1 MIEDPHFS
9 SCAEVQKTPEYPQN
23 QGNEPEKLC
32 FHQEDWE
39 KIIKILQNF
48 NRKKATPKGDMQ
60 VGKTKEKNSLSQLL
74 PQMLNFYININTFP
88 TGIKKAD
95 FKPVYRKDDP
105 FVVCAIKFMI
115 I

>member
-9 SCAEVQKTPEYPQN
+9 SCAEVQNISEYQQK

-32 FHQEDWE
+32 FHQEDC
-39 KIIKILQNF
+39 KKMLKILQNF

-74 PQMLNFYININTFP
+74 PQMLIFTLILILFP
-88 TGIKKAD
+88 LELKRPTLNLFTGRMTLSLS
-95 FKPVYRKDDP
+95 VRSNL
-105 FVVCAIKFMI
+105 
-115 I
+115 

>member
-1 MIEDPHFS
+1 
-9 SCAEVQKTPEYPQN
+9 
-23 QGNEPEKLC
+23 
-32 FHQEDWE
+32 
-39 KIIKILQNF
+39 
-48 NRKKATPKGDMQ
+48 
-60 VGKTKEKNSLSQLL
+60 
-74 PQMLNFYININTFP
+74 MLNFYININTFP